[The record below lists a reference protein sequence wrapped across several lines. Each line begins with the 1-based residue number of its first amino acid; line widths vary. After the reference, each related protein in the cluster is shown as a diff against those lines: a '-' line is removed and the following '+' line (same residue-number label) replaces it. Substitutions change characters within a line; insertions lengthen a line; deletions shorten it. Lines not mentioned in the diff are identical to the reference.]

1 MATMVIT
8 VIKMSSHTYDD
19 VVKLDEVLDII
30 KMVNHL
36 RNRKWNTYRRLKG

>member
-30 KMVNHL
+30 KMEYIPSTEMV
-36 RNRKWNTYRRLKG
+36 K